1 MENKGKVI
9 SVKGHIIEVEFEEK
23 PPSIHDVV
31 YLEKDP
37 DVKMEVYDSS
47 SSSTFYCIS
56 LSSTK
61 KLYRGS
67 IVINSG
73 EPIKIPVGDEVLG
86 RVIDIFS
93 QPQDG
98 KGKLNTIDTRPIF
111 SQDINFEK
119 VVVPTEVL
127 VTGIKAIDFFAP
139 ILKGGKVGLFGG
151 AGVGKT
157 FLLTEIIHN
166 IVTVHREKSVSV
178 FTGVGERVREGQELY
193 ESLQQTGILPTTAL
207 IYGQMGE
214 NPTVRFRTATAG
226 VALAEYFRD
235 VKKKD
240 VLFFIDNI
248 FRFAQAGYEL
258 ATLMNAIPSEGGYQ
272 STLPSEM
279 ASFHERLLSTKDAA
293 ITTIEAIYV
302 PSDDLTDY
310 AVQSVFPYLDSNV
323 VLSRSIYQEGRFPAI
338 DLLSSTSSAL
348 NEETVGEKH
357 FKLLLLA
364 QNLLKKAVSLERIVS
379 LVGQSELSPEDQKI
393 YKRAELIKS
402 YMTQNFTVTELQ
414 TGKKGRSIFLQD
426 TVEDVGHILEGKY
439 DDFPADTFLYIGSIR
454 ESLTGE

>member
-1 MENKGKVI
+1 MENKGKII
-9 SVKGHIIEVEFEEK
+9 SVKGHIIEVEFEEL
-23 PPSIHDVV
+23 PPSIHNVV

-37 DVKMEVYDSS
+37 DVKMEVYDST

-157 FLLTEIIHN
+157 ILLTEIIHN

>member
-1 MENKGKVI
+1 MVFIFLNYYKCRGFYFCAFNKIFLCANLLSMENKGKVI
-9 SVKGHIIEVEFEEK
+9 SVKGHIIEVEFEDN

-31 YLEKDP
+31 YFEKDP

-61 KLYRGS
+61 KLHRGS
-67 IVINSG
+67 SVINSG
-73 EPIKIPVGDEVLG
+73 EPIKIPVGDEILG

-98 KGKLNTIDTRPIF
+98 KGSLDNIDTRPIF
-111 SQDINFEK
+111 SEDVNFAN
-119 VVVPTEVL
+119 VIVPTEVL

-157 FLLTEIIHN
+157 ILLTEIIHN
-166 IVTVHREKSVSV
+166 VVTVHKEKSVSV

-272 STLPSEM
+272 
-279 ASFHERLLSTKDAA
+279 
-293 ITTIEAIYV
+293 
-302 PSDDLTDY
+302 
-310 AVQSVFPYLDSNV
+310 
-323 VLSRSIYQEGRFPAI
+323 
-338 DLLSSTSSAL
+338 
-348 NEETVGEKH
+348 
-357 FKLLLLA
+357 
-364 QNLLKKAVSLERIVS
+364 
-379 LVGQSELSPEDQKI
+379 
-393 YKRAELIKS
+393 
-402 YMTQNFTVTELQ
+402 
-414 TGKKGRSIFLQD
+414 
-426 TVEDVGHILEGKY
+426 
-439 DDFPADTFLYIGSIR
+439 
-454 ESLTGE
+454 ES